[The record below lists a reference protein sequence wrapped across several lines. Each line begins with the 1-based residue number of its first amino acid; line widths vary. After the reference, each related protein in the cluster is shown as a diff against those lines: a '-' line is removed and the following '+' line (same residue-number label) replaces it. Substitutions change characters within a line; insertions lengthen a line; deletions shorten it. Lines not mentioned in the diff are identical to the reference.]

1 MKYKRS
7 ILIFIYVICGLSL
20 FSQNK
25 EIDFTV
31 SLYDSLYYRLVD
43 IKYRPLDSI
52 NANRTNIYGDG
63 MSYVLVADLIM
74 FENTYNP
81 KYLNRFLI
89 NSTGMMLYRRDFID
103 SNDEPR
109 WGKDPS
115 MYHDGLIMWAYSYFI
130 YRVNTLNPL
139 FSNFSISDSLVVPI
153 SKLDSNLYTLKNIS
167 DKFEK
172 EITKTL
178 EFYNRYWF
186 GSKIGFKTSQSKK
199 ARPAHLNFQSAFG
212 ATYYYIGM
220 VSKNNEY
227 LQRAHQLAALY
238 RSVVKDKPNC
248 AAGTA
253 IPPFSK
259 RNVLEVTED
268 SCLIWRHWGWRPAQC
283 KNDFQAM
290 DYDDISHGIQ
300 AFIFPMTILNKFK
313 LNDRFYFSDND
324 MIYLHNTFTKRIF
337 AGYTDNGPTF
347 NPTLDG
353 DTIVKFEP
361 KLSGFNKLRIRCIA
375 YSFLIPWD
383 GKIGTSQ
390 NLKVETII
398 NDFLHSDGFQ
408 SSKNSIS
415 GMDLFGL
422 ATYIHEIIKLH
433 KQ

>member
-1 MKYKRS
+1 
-7 ILIFIYVICGLSL
+7 
-20 FSQNK
+20 
-25 EIDFTV
+25 
-31 SLYDSLYYRLVD
+31 
-43 IKYRPLDSI
+43 
-52 NANRTNIYGDG
+52 
-63 MSYVLVADLIM
+63 
-74 FENTYNP
+74 
-81 KYLNRFLI
+81 
-89 NSTGMMLYRRDFID
+89 
-103 SNDEPR
+103 
-109 WGKDPS
+109 
-115 MYHDGLIMWAYSYFI
+115 
-130 YRVNTLNPL
+130 
-139 FSNFSISDSLVVPI
+139 
-153 SKLDSNLYTLKNIS
+153 
-167 DKFEK
+167 
-172 EITKTL
+172 
-178 EFYNRYWF
+178 
-186 GSKIGFKTSQSKK
+186 
-199 ARPAHLNFQSAFG
+199 
-212 ATYYYIGM
+212 
-220 VSKNNEY
+220 
-227 LQRAHQLAALY
+227 
-238 RSVVKDKPNC
+238 
-248 AAGTA
+248 
-253 IPPFSK
+253 
-259 RNVLEVTED
+259 
-268 SCLIWRHWGWRPAQC
+268 
-283 KNDFQAM
+283 M

-398 NDFLHSDGFQ
+398 YDFLHSDGFQ